1 MTLQRVPFMIIIGG
15 VVTVGSGVA
24 AAATGT
30 VQMHR
35 AKQANR
41 TQAERYGERYSTH
54 QAAVLRTNECL
65 HSFGET
71 QVRARNEVTFRMQEF
86 LERNAKQVRANEHL
100 ILDGVDDSNTRVVG
114 LAKLDADVAG
124 WVHGIVTAVNAGR
137 AAPRLAKAGAVKL
150 ASASTGNRISNLH
163 GAAAEKATRAFFGGG
178 SIKSGGGGAKFGG
191 QMLSIVTI
199 SPMVLILG
207 LTVLSKGL
215 TAKVN
220 AEEFRSQVDV
230 EIARLD
236 ARDEL
241 MHGVNLRVHELDDIL
256 VRLIGKAT
264 DALDLLESEEFVMP
278 DQAERLQAALIL
290 QRAVRDVA
298 VAHIA
303 NENGE
308 LDETTDDLIFKYRER
323 DTETPDA

>member
-1 MTLQRVPFMIIIGG
+1 MALQRVPLAIIIGG
-15 VVTVGSGVA
+15 VVTVSSGVA

-35 AKQANR
+35 AKRANR

-54 QAAVLRTNECL
+54 QSVVLRTNECL

-71 QVRARNEVTFRMQEF
+71 QVRARNEVTFRMREF
-86 LERNAKQVRANEHL
+86 LERNAKQVQANEHL

-114 LAKLDADVAG
+114 MAKLDADVAG
-124 WVHGIVTAVNAGR
+124 WVHGVVTAVNAGR
-137 AAPRLAKAGAVKL
+137 AAPSLAKAGVFKL
-150 ASASTGNRISNLH
+150 ARASTGNRIANLN
-163 GAAAEKATRAFFGGG
+163 GAAAEKATLAFFGGG
-178 SIKSGGGGAKFGG
+178 SIKSGGGGIKLGG
-191 QMLSIVTI
+191 QMLNIVRIT
-199 SPMVLILG
+199 PMVLIFG
-207 LTVLSKGL
+207 LTVRSKGL
-215 TAKVN
+215 TAKVK
-220 AEEFRSQVDV
+220 AEEFRSEVDV
-230 EIARLD
+230 EIARLN

-241 MHGVNLRVHELDDIL
+241 MGGVTLRVHELDDIL

-278 DQAERLQAALIL
+278 AQAERLQAALIL

-298 VAHIA
+298 VAPIA
-303 NENGE
+303 KENGE

-323 DTETPDA
+323 ETEAPDA